1 MPAQP
6 GESNLVGQS
15 HTLNGNESIILN
27 DPQIVWIVK
36 SGALTIF
43 STQTQAGV
51 PEGARRYLFRVNA
64 GQAMFSVLSAF
75 STASNPVGQI
85 GQIGQPC
92 QLLAVSLEE
101 TELLKISI
109 DRFSTQLAQPD
120 REAIGLVEG
129 WIHQLDSVLA
139 SIIPPEIFER
149 FPAACVPPQA
159 IATTEPNQTAQ
170 EWIDNLAQLQGQLL
184 QGIELLRQQEQHTEQ
199 LRLQARSALDQQM
212 MDEVLAELTS
222 VVLSQKTR
230 PPTLPIGDDAAPL
243 LIAAGAVGRALGIPI
258 HPPAPSEDLSRMSD
272 PLAAIARASHI
283 RMRQIALQGHWWEK
297 DAGPILTFTLVDN
310 YPVALLPGSNSI
322 YELFHP
328 LEQTHTPVNEQ
339 IASNLA
345 LQAYTFYR
353 PLPSHVNPLKL
364 LQFAL
369 QRHLKELGTI
379 LITGIIASLL
389 GMLIPQATAVLI
401 DNAIPGANRGLLWQ
415 IALGLVA
422 VAFGTTVFQL
432 AQGFAIIR
440 LQTFADS
447 DTQAALWDRLL
458 NLKSAF
464 FRQYEIGDLS
474 SRVGAIAQIHQTLSG
489 TALRTIFSSFF
500 ALLNLGLLFYYN
512 GTLALIALVIA
523 FIYIVLTLISGW
535 LTVSK
540 LRPLLEKQG
549 QLFGLMVQIIN
560 GVAKLRVAGAEVRAF
575 AFWGKRY
582 STQLQLML
590 STQGIE
596 DMLTT
601 IGEVLPACTNAI
613 IFALAVSMLQQS
625 QQEGGGFSIG
635 TFLAFNAAFGSFIG
649 GATSLSN
656 SVVDVLEVVPLWQR
670 SQPIL
675 QAEPETNST
684 KADPGRLSGS
694 LKVDQL
700 NFRYRADGA
709 LTLNNINIEAKPGE
723 FIALVGPSGCGKSTL
738 FRLLLGFELPES
750 GSIYY
755 DGQDLSGLDVQAV
768 RRQMGV
774 VLQNGRLMSASIFE
788 NIAGGGLVT
797 QDEAWEAAQRAG
809 FDLDIAAMPMG
820 IHTVVSEGGTN
831 LSGGQRQRLLIAR
844 ALVLKPKILLFDE
857 ATSAL
862 DNRTQEIV
870 SQSLEQLKVT
880 RIAIAHRMST
890 IRKANRIYVLQ
901 NGRIVQQGS
910 FEQLAYQEGLFAQLM
925 LRQML

>member
-1 MPAQP
+1 MSAQP
-6 GESNLVGQS
+6 EKGDLTGLSC
-15 HTLNGNESIILN
+15 TLNGNESIILD
-27 DPQIVWIVK
+27 DPQTVWLVR
-36 SGALTIF
+36 SGALTVF
-43 STQTQAGV
+43 SIQTQASV

-64 GQAMFSVLSAF
+64 GQAMFSTL
-75 STASNPVGQI
+75 STASNLVGQHEQL
-85 GQIGQPC
+85 GQLGQQS

-109 DRFSTQLAQPD
+109 DRFSAQLAQTD

-139 SIIPPEIFER
+139 SIIPPGIFMR
-149 FPAACVPPQA
+149 LPA
-159 IATTEPNQTAQ
+159 IATTATNQTAQ
-170 EWIDNLAQLQGQLL
+170 EWIGNLAQLQNHLL
-184 QGIELLRQQEQHTEQ
+184 QSIELLRQQEQQTE
-199 LRLQARSALDQQM
+199 LILLQARAVLDQEM

-230 PPTLPIGDDAAPL
+230 SITLPIGDSTQPL

-258 HPPAPSEDLSRMSD
+258 CPPAPSEDLSRLSD

-283 RMRQIALQGHWWEK
+283 RIRQIALQGRWWEK
-297 DAGPILTFTLVDN
+297 DAGPILTYTLEDN
-310 YPVALLPGSNSI
+310 YPVALLPGSTGANCI
-322 YELFHP
+322 YDLFHP
-328 LEQTHTPVNEQ
+328 LEQTHTPVTPQ
-339 IASNLA
+339 IASTLA
-345 LQAYTFYR
+345 LTAHTFYR
-353 PLPSHVNPLKL
+353 PLPSQTSPLKL

-379 LITGIIASLL
+379 LILGIVASLL

-415 IALGLVA
+415 IALGLGA
-422 VAFGTTVFQL
+422 VAFGTTIFQL

-440 LQTFADS
+440 VQTFADS

-458 NLKSAF
+458 NLKTTF
-464 FRQYEIGDLS
+464 FRQYETGDLS
-474 SRVGAIAQIHQTLSG
+474 SRVGSITQIHQTLSG
-489 TALRTIFSSFF
+489 TVLRTIFSSFF

-512 GTLALIALVIA
+512 GTLALIALVVA
-523 FIYIVLTLISGW
+523 FIYAVLTLISGW

-540 LRPLLEKQG
+540 LRRLLEQQG

-582 STQLQLML
+582 GSQLQLML

-601 IGEVLPACTNAI
+601 IGEVLPAFTNAI
-613 IFALAVSMLQQS
+613 VFALAVSMLQQS

-635 TFLAFNAAFGSFIG
+635 IFLAFNAAFGSFIG
-649 GATSLSN
+649 GATSLSH
-656 SVVDVLEVVPLWQR
+656 SVVEVLEVVPLWQR

-700 NFRYRADGA
+700 NFRYRADGV
-709 LTLNNINIEAKPGE
+709 LILNNVNIEAKPGE

-788 NIAGGGLVT
+788 NIAGGGLIT

-809 FDLDIAAMPMG
+809 FDHDIAAMPMG

-862 DNRTQEIV
+862 DNRTQAIV

-890 IRKANRIYVLQ
+890 IRKADRIYVLQ
-901 NGRIVQQGS
+901 NGCIVQQGS

>member
-1 MPAQP
+1 MFSTLSTA
-6 GESNLVGQS
+6 SNLVGQ
-15 HTLNGNESIILN
+15 HEQL
-27 DPQIVWIVK
+27 
-36 SGALTIF
+36 
-43 STQTQAGV
+43 
-51 PEGARRYLFRVNA
+51 
-64 GQAMFSVLSAF
+64 GQL
-75 STASNPVGQI
+75 GQL
-85 GQIGQPC
+85 GQQS

-109 DRFSTQLAQPD
+109 DRFSAQLAQSD

-139 SIIPPEIFER
+139 SIIPPEIFVR
-149 FPAACVPPQA
+149 SQA
-159 IATTEPNQTAQ
+159 MDTTNTNQTAQ
-170 EWIDNLAQLQGQLL
+170 EWIGNLAQLQNHLL
-184 QGIELLRQQEQHTEQ
+184 QSIELLRHQEQQSERI
-199 LRLQARSALDQQM
+199 LLQARADLDREM

-230 PPTLPIGDDAAPL
+230 SITLPIGDSTQPL
-243 LIAAGAVGRALGIPI
+243 LIAAGAVGHALGIPI
-258 HPPAPSEDLSRMSD
+258 HPPAPSEDLSRLSD

-283 RMRQIALQGHWWEK
+283 RIRQIALHGRWWKK
-297 DAGPILTFTLVDN
+297 DAGPILTYTLEDN
-310 YPVALLPGSNSI
+310 YPVALLPGSTGSNCI

-328 LEQTHTPVNEQ
+328 LEQTHTPVTPQ

-345 LQAYTFYR
+345 LTAYTFYR
-353 PLPSHVNPLKL
+353 PLPSQTSPLKL

-369 QRHLKELGTI
+369 QRHLKELVTI
-379 LITGIIASLL
+379 LILGIIASLL

-415 IALGLVA
+415 IALGLGA
-422 VAFGTTVFQL
+422 VAFGTTIFQL

-440 LQTFADS
+440 VQTFADS

-458 NLKSAF
+458 NLKTTF
-464 FRQYEIGDLS
+464 FRQYETGDLS
-474 SRVGAIAQIHQTLSG
+474 SRVGSITQIHQTLSG

-512 GTLALIALVIA
+512 GTLALIALVVA
-523 FIYIVLTLISGW
+523 FIYAVLTLISGW

-540 LRPLLEKQG
+540 LRRLLEQQG

-582 STQLQLML
+582 GSQLQLML

-601 IGEVLPACTNAI
+601 IGEVLPAFTNAI
-613 IFALAVSMLQQS
+613 VFALAVSMLQQS

-635 TFLAFNAAFGSFIG
+635 IFLAFNAAFGSFIG
-649 GATSLSN
+649 GATSLSH
-656 SVVDVLEVVPLWQR
+656 SVVEVLEVVPLWQR

-700 NFRYRADGA
+700 NFRYRADGV
-709 LTLNNINIEAKPGE
+709 LILNNVNIEAKPGE

-788 NIAGGGLVT
+788 NIAGGGLIT

-809 FDLDIAAMPMG
+809 FDRDIAAMPMG

-831 LSGGQRQRLLIAR
+831 LSGGQRQRLLIAC

-862 DNRTQEIV
+862 DNRTQAIV

-890 IRKANRIYVLQ
+890 IRKADRIYVLQ
-901 NGRIVQQGS
+901 NGCIVQQGS

>member
-1 MPAQP
+1 MTMQP
-6 GESNLVGQS
+6 GESNLTGQS
-15 HTLNGNESIILN
+15 YTLNGNESIILN
-27 DPQIVWIVK
+27 DPETVWLVE
-36 SGALTIF
+36 SGAMTIF
-43 STQTQAGV
+43 SIPTQAGI
-51 PEGARRYLFRVNA
+51 PEGARRHLFRVKA
-64 GQAMFSVLSAF
+64 GQAIFSN
-75 STASNPVGQI
+75 ASNSTDCPY
-85 GQIGQPC
+85 

-101 TELLKISI
+101 TELCKISA
-109 DRFSTQLAQPD
+109 DRFSAQLAQSNT
-120 REAIGLVEG
+120 EAIALVEG

-139 SIIPPEIFER
+139 SIIPPETFEG
-149 FPAACVPPQA
+149 
-159 IATTEPNQTAQ
+159 IATTNTNQTAQ
-170 EWIDNLAQLQGQLL
+170 EWNDKLAQLQNQLL
-184 QGIELLRQQEQHTEQ
+184 QSIELLRQQERQAEQ
-199 LRLQARSALDQQM
+199 LRLQARADLDRQM
-212 MDEVLAELTS
+212 MDEVLTELTS
-222 VVLSQKTR
+222 TVLSQKVR
-230 PPTLPIGDDAAPL
+230 PAILPTSDSTQPL
-243 LIAAGAVGRALGIPI
+243 LIAAGAMGRALGIPI
-258 HPPAPSEDLSRMSD
+258 HPPAQSEDLSRMSD

-283 RMRQIALQGHWWEK
+283 RIRRISLQGRWWEK
-297 DAGPILTFTLVDN
+297 DAGSILTYTLIDK
-310 YPVALLPGSNSI
+310 YPVALLPGSNCT

-328 LEQTHTPVNEQ
+328 LEQTHIPVNEQ
-339 IASNLA
+339 VARTLD
-345 LQAYTFYR
+345 LTAYTFYR
-353 PLPSHVNPLKL
+353 PLPTQTNPLNL

-369 QRHLKELGTI
+369 QRHLKEIGTI
-379 LITGIIASLL
+379 LITGVVASLL

-401 DNAIPGANRGLLWQ
+401 DRAIPGANRGLLWQ
-415 IALGLVA
+415 IALGLAA
-422 VAFGTTVFQL
+422 VAFGTTIFQL

-458 NLKSAF
+458 NLKTAF
-464 FRQYEIGDLS
+464 FRQYETGDLS
-474 SRVGAIAQIHQTLSG
+474 SRVSAITQIHQTLTG

-512 GTLALIALVIA
+512 GALALIALVVA
-523 FIYIVLTLISGW
+523 LIYAVLTLISGW
-535 LTVSK
+535 LTVRK
-540 LRPLLEKQG
+540 LRPLLEQQG

-560 GVAKLRVAGAEVRAF
+560 GVSKLRVAGAEVRAF

-601 IGEVLPACTNAI
+601 VGEILPAFTNAI
-613 IFALAVSMLQQS
+613 VFALAVSMLQQS
-625 QQEGGGFSIG
+625 QQQGGGFSIG

-649 GATSLSN
+649 GATSLS
-656 SVVDVLEVVPLWQR
+656 SAVVDVLEVVPLWQR
-670 SQPIL
+670 SLPIL
-675 QAEPETNST
+675 QAEPETNTT
-684 KADPGRLSGS
+684 KADPGRLAGS

-700 NFRYRADGA
+700 SFRYRADGA

-738 FRLLLGFELPES
+738 FRLLLGFEFPES

-774 VLQNGRLMSASIFE
+774 VLQGGRLMSASIFE
-788 NIAGGGLVT
+788 NIAGGGLIT

-809 FDLDIAAMPMG
+809 FDQDIAAMPMG

-862 DNRTQEIV
+862 DNRTQAIV

-890 IRKANRIYVLQ
+890 IRKADRIYVLQ
-901 NGRIVQQGS
+901 NGCIIQQGS